1 MAQLRKFC
9 VITRRFA
16 NRAFDRG
23 NIRHLR
29 ADMKMNELEAMREAR
44 VFQHLAGGDQ
54 TSRVETEL
62 RVLTSAGRPFA
73 RTFAMQA
80 DANADDRLD
89 ADFFRG
95 LDGLLELLEFFN
107 NDNAHLA
114 NIATQKR
121 NSNER

>member
-29 ADMKMNELEAMREAR
+29 ADMKMNQLEAMREAR

-62 RVLTSAGRPFA
+62 RLLTSTGRPFA
-73 RTFAMQA
+73 RTFALEPN
-80 DANADDRLD
+80 ANADDWLD
-89 ADFFRG
+89 PDFFRG
-95 LDGLLELLEFFN
+95 FDRLFELLKFLDDDN
-107 NDNAHLA
+107 N
-114 NIATQKR
+114 
-121 NSNER
+121 